1 MGFGGLDYLYQ
12 ARRLSVLR
20 LGSCV
25 RLAAIFLV
33 SLAAAT
39 HRIISLA
46 SVFGYRLQVASSK
59 DEQDCLFWSTSSEG

>member
-1 MGFGGLDYLYQ
+1 M
-12 ARRLSVLR
+12 LR